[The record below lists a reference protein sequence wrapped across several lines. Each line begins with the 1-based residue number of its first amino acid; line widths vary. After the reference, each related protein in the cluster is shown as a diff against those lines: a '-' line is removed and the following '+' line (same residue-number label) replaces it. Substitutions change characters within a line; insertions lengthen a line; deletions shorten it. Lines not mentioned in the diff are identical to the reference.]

1 MCMSPRYHSNHINSP
16 VAMSLDKKLTEV
28 FTIFQDKDK
37 NVVSVKDIPTIIR
50 CLGKPYSQK
59 KNNKIIVKDN

>member
-1 MCMSPRYHSNHINSP
+1 
-16 VAMSLDKKLTEV
+16 MSLDKKLTEV

-50 CLGKPYSQK
+50 CLGKLQYIVFILENMNSGITKIETILQQNTK
-59 KNNKIIVKDN
+59 EKNK